1 MLDEL
6 KDMLIQRLV
15 LYEKKNKCLP
25 DRIFV
30 YRDGVSEVS
39 LGLFLITT
47 PLTIKQGQFDTVLKE
62 ELPQALE
69 AFKAL
74 STKTRGSYRPSLSII
89 ICGFVPLYI
98 KFPYDSDTFR
108 IQKTASRKV
117 GVDVVKSPSTHIS
130 SL

>member
-6 KDMLIQRLV
+6 RDMLIERLN
-15 LYEKKNKCLP
+15 LYEKKNKVLP

-39 LGLFLITT
+39 LGLLLITT

-62 ELPQALE
+62 ELPQVLE

-89 ICGFVPLYI
+89 ICGWVPPYI
-98 KFPYDSDTFR
+98 TFSFNSDPF
-108 IQKTASRKV
+108 
-117 GVDVVKSPSTHIS
+117 GV
-130 SL
+130 